1 MKRNTLIIKTSQT
14 HPLQIAEVSLA
25 GNCGEIGI
33 TFCPGKKQHSAFSGQ
48 WHRDLDLDLDAV
60 SAWGAAAVV
69 TLIEDHEIASLEV
82 KGLGAAVGARHMTW
96 FHLPI
101 PDVSVPCSRFE
112 TQWEQRG
119 EAIRSLLP
127 APLRSAV
134 QAGPIEEGHWCL
146 LVSSNAVAAKLR
158 QFIPSLQMH
167 LESKGL
173 PVTGIRIK
181 VQSRTL

>member
-119 EAIRSLLP
+119 EAIRSLP
-127 APLRSAV
+127 AMTSWSPCSPKRMLRGS
-134 QAGPIEEGHWCL
+134 WCWI
-146 LVSSNAVAAKLR
+146 VRRSR
-158 QFIPSLQMH
+158 WPS
-167 LESKGL
+167 
-173 PVTGIRIK
+173 
-181 VQSRTL
+181 